1 MNAGRLVCDASAL
14 VELLL
19 GTRAGHAVDQ
29 ALRDRP
35 AADAPALFDIEVC
48 AAARSLVAREVLAA
62 SRVEELLADL
72 ADLPIIS
79 WPHGPLLGRVWALRE
94 NMSAYDAVYVA
105 LAEVLDAQLVTA
117 DRRLAKAVGSV
128 STVEVIAAV

>member
-19 GTRAGHAVDQ
+19 GTRAGDAVDH

-62 SRVEELLADL
+62 SRV
-72 ADLPIIS
+72 
-79 WPHGPLLGRVWALRE
+79 
-94 NMSAYDAVYVA
+94 
-105 LAEVLDAQLVTA
+105 
-117 DRRLAKAVGSV
+117 
-128 STVEVIAAV
+128 